1 MAEKQQIL
9 VGSRGDQGDALR
21 GFPVGL
27 RQGVGVDFAVRATV
41 QKSNLAKEGRPVV
54 SKLPDERQRAEFH
67 ELASEELDELIAEG
81 LEQGYLAADEV
92 RALLFELELGPEQSE
107 AVSALCAELGIELLE
122 SRQEP
127 ASQAGEIAAGCVL
140 DLSTQE
146 PSVDLVRAYLRE
158 IGRVP
163 LLSADEEVA
172 LAKRSEGGDELAKE
186 RLIEANLRLVV
197 SIAKRYLGRG
207 LALPDLIQEG
217 NLGLMRAVEKFD
229 YRRGFKF
236 STYATWWIRQ
246 AITRALADQ
255 ARTIRLPVHIVEMIG
270 QLLRIQHQLAAE
282 LGREPSA
289 AEIAAEINS
298 TARKVRETLRLGQ
311 EPLSLE
317 SPTGEE
323 GDSTSAM

>member
-1 MAEKQQIL
+1 M
-9 VGSRGDQGDALR
+9 
-21 GFPVGL
+21 
-27 RQGVGVDFAVRATV
+27 
-41 QKSNLAKEGRPVV
+41 
-54 SKLPDERQRAEFH
+54 
-67 ELASEELDELIAEG
+67 
-81 LEQGYLAADEV
+81 
-92 RALLFELELGPEQSE
+92 
-107 AVSALCAELGIELLE
+107 SALCAELGIELLE

-323 GDSTSAM
+323 GDLHLGDVIVDAEAVAPLTAVSELMRRVALRRLLEELGAQASPHRAALRPCRRPSTHPG